1 VSDLGAMWV
10 VARREL
16 LERVRTKLFVIGTLV
31 GPLFMIAMIV
41 VPAAIAASSTAGN
54 KIEIIDKTNVL
65 GVSIAQE
72 LRSKYDWDVT
82 VVAVDTPDAAL
93 LEKIRKDQINGFISI
108 PEDALNTAPDIAP
121 AITQHVAP
129 RIIAGEAIGPA
140 YLHALQIVAAQFSVG
155 EIAYRGDNASSQG
168 INAIVRNAINQS
180 VRKVRGERAN
190 IDAKALDQILQPATV
205 GTYHTTGQTEGSSG
219 AGAFLIAY
227 ILAIILYM
235 VITLYGVGVMRS
247 VITEKTS
254 RVMEMMV
261 AAVKPRVL
269 MAGKILGVG
278 GAGMIQISIW
288 LGMGAAMLA
297 YRGELLGLFGITGA
311 GEGSLPP
318 LAAIEIVIVLA
329 YFLFGF
335 FFYSAMYAA
344 VGAMVSSEQDSQ
356 QVQMPV
362 TMLMVVGVLCLQVVS
377 NAPRGS
383 SATIMSNVPLWSP
396 MLMPMRYVLGG
407 ATLGEV
413 AISLAILIVST
424 LLVVRAA
431 AKIYRVGV
439 LMYGKRPSLRELVRW
454 LRY

>member
-1 VSDLGAMWV
+1 MTDLRAMLV

-16 LERVRTKLFVIGTLV
+16 LERVKTKLFVFATLA

-54 KIEIIDKTNVL
+54 QIDIIDKTNRL
-65 GVSIAQE
+65 GVPIAQE
-72 LRSKYDWDVT
+72 LQSKYDWKVT
-82 VVAVDTPDAAL
+82 VVPADTPDAVELA
-93 LEKIRKDQINGFISI
+93 KISKNQINGFISI
-108 PEDALNTAPDIAP
+108 PANALDSTPDDTAAFL
-121 AITQHVAP
+121 QLVAG
-129 RIIAGEAIGPA
+129 RLATGDSFGEAFIK
-140 YLHALQIVAAQFSVG
+140 AATTG

-168 INAIVRNAINQS
+168 ITAIVRNAINQS
-180 VRKVRGERAN
+180 VRKARGEREKV
-190 IDAKALDQILQPATV
+190 DAKKLDQILQPANV
-205 GTYHTTGQTEGSSG
+205 GTYHTTGETEGSSG
-219 AGAFLIAY
+219 TGAFLIAY

-288 LGMGAAMLA
+288 LAMGAAMLA
-297 YRGELLGLFGITGA
+297 YRGELLGLFGIKGA

-318 LAAIEIVIVLA
+318 LAAVEIAIVLG
-329 YFLFGF
+329 YFILGF

-383 SATIMSNVPLWSP
+383 ASTVMSNVPLWSP

-413 AISLAILIVST
+413 AISLAILLIST

-431 AKIYRVGV
+431 GKIYRVGV
-439 LMYGKRPSLRELVRW
+439 LMYGKRPGLRELVRW

>member
-1 VSDLGAMWV
+1 MSDLRATWV

-16 LERVRTKLFVIGTLV
+16 LERVRTKLFVIATLV
-31 GPLFMIAMIV
+31 GPIFMIAMIV
-41 VPAAIAASSTAGN
+41 VPAMIAASSTAGN
-54 KIEIIDKTNVL
+54 KVDIIDKTNVL
-65 GVSIAQE
+65 GVSIAHDLEQVAW
-72 LRSKYDWDVT
+72 KVT
-82 VVAVDTPDAAL
+82 VVPADTAEAL
-93 LEKIRKDQINGFISI
+93 ELEKIRKDQINGFITI
-108 PEDALNTAPDIAP
+108 PRNALD
-121 AITQHVAP
+121 
-129 RIIAGEAIGPA
+129 G
-140 YLHALQIVAAQFSVG
+140 G

-168 INAIVRNAINQS
+168 ITAIVREAVNKNVRTARGLRAS
-180 VRKVRGERAN
+180 VDK
-190 IDAKALDQILQPATV
+190 AKLDTILEPAKIA
-205 GTYHTTGQTEGSSG
+205 TYHTTGETEGSSG
-219 AGAFLIAY
+219 TGAFLIAY

-235 VITLYGVGVMRS
+235 VITLYGVAVMRS

-261 AAVKPRVL
+261 AAVRPRAL

-288 LGMGAAMLA
+288 LGMGALMLA
-297 YRGELLGLFGITGA
+297 YRGELLGLFGVKGA

-318 LAAIEIVIVLA
+318 LAFTEVAVVLL
-329 YFLFGF
+329 YFVLGF

-362 TMLMVVGVLCLQVVS
+362 TMVMVVGVVCLQVVS

-383 SATIMSNVPLWSP
+383 SATIMSNVPFWSP

-413 AISLAILIVST
+413 AISLAILVIST

-431 AKIYRVGV
+431 ARIYRVGV
-439 LMYGKRPSLRELVRW
+439 LMYGKRPGLRELLRW